1 MKLQLLN
8 TKVEKLELFDIEK
21 DDDSGCETSFKYG
34 NAYTETPANTFKVI
48 FEMAIELEEGKQ
60 LNITYSS
67 EFEADEIIDDEFK
80 SSPFPTVNAPAI
92 AYPFLRSFIGTM
104 LLNAGYEPILL
115 PSVNFQAIYNED
127 SE

>member
-8 TKVEKLELFDIEK
+8 TKVEKLELFDIDI
-21 DDDSGCETSFKYG
+21 DDNTSCEPSFKYG
-34 NAYTETPANTFKVI
+34 NAYTEVPANTFKVI
-48 FEMAIELEEGKQ
+48 FEMAIELEEGKL

-80 SSPFPTVNAPAI
+80 ASPFPAVNAPAI

-104 LLNAGYEPILL
+104 LLNAGYEPVLL
-115 PSVNFQAIYNED
+115 PSINFQAIYNGE